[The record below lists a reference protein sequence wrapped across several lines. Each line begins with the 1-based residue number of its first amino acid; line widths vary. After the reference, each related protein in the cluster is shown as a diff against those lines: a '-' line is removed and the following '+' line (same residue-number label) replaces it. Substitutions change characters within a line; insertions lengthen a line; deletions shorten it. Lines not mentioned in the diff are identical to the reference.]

1 MRMRMSWV
9 LLVVLCGL
17 MAMGLPAAAQDVG
30 IIFEEVFDEN
40 NDALSFRSA
49 TIDFLDPEIVD
60 VDGDSAAELET
71 NNQIVMEFYQQRD
84 LIDFSI
90 EVTALLES
98 GVLQIGGR
106 TKNLLCQG
114 YQVDLQPS
122 DSMVRLYRIGSD
134 CAYDEQ
140 LAEASA
146 PSLVYDEW
154 FTIRLTMIESYLAV
168 FINDELVLEAFD
180 SSYVRGS
187 MHLYFEPESSA
198 SGSAL
203 MYLSTLRLLRVDE
216 DTVATVPTPPPGEGR
231 TSREEEPEVVLTE
244 FDPTGT
250 QQEIIDSL
258 RVMGYLP
265 EDGGSFLFGEDYAYF
280 FGQGNWFTPL
290 ASRSP
295 RTDVVMAGDLTFTY
309 GDSDDLQS
317 CGLMAHVSVDGSGTT
332 TQLLQAGIDNAGYA
346 YIFDAAS
353 QDDVDYYDDF
363 IGFESG
369 DTVHLLFIV
378 IGGNTSLFIN
388 GEPVIDREKTDNRSG
403 SYGISLTGR
412 TADDGCEG
420 RNIWVWSFDE

>member
-17 MAMGLPAAAQDVG
+17 MAMGLPAAAQDEFVL
-30 IIFEEVFDEN
+30 ITDFDELPEELRIN
-40 NDALSFRSA
+40 GPAGSSQILQEGDDSYLHIETQPGTRLHFGESSFFDDFMLVMRLRAVGGSIKFYTNRVNTDCRGFEVVINPSADYVALNEYMSCSFSDSIGA
-49 TIDFLDPEIVD
+49 VYPEQMQAGEWFDLEITLDHNTLTIAVN
-60 VDGDSAAELET
+60 G
-71 NNQIVMEFYQQRD
+71 EFV
-84 LIDFSI
+84 ID
-90 EVTALLES
+90 
-98 GVLQIGGR
+98 GR
-106 TKNLLCQG
+106 TLMSG
-114 YQVDLQPS
+114 IDIEPS
-122 DSMVRLYRIGSD
+122 ITFEPHTARGEDSLDI
-134 CAYDEQ
+134 A
-140 LAEASA
+140 A
-146 PSLVYDEW
+146 
-154 FTIRLTMIESYLAV
+154 LTMTPLDY
-168 FINDELVLEAFD
+168 
-180 SSYVRGS
+180 
-187 MHLYFEPESSA
+187 
-198 SGSAL
+198 
-203 MYLSTLRLLRVDE
+203 
-216 DTVATVPTPPPGEGR
+216 TVAQAGEGR